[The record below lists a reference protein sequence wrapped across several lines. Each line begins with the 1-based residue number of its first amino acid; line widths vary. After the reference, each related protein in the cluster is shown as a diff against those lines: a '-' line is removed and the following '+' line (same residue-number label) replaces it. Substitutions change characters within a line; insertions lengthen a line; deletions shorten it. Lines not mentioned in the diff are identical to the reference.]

1 MEMDK
6 LGVVTSFVHNI
17 VVYNIPLL
25 YGTVGEIM
33 VEKSG
38 SLNLGVEGIMAVGA
52 IFGYIVGCYTN
63 SLLIGIL
70 TAFLAGALCGL
81 LFAALTVSLQANQN
95 ITGLTLTTFGLGVYF
110 FVGNGLKAVRWP
122 AMNDYSGIKN
132 GFANLPIPGL
142 SKLPLIGEG
151 LFDHNLLVYLGLN
164 GILWLLRVPAEL
176 CPLMKDYLLI
186 IFLGIAATFLYNY
199 FANLLRAIGN
209 SMVPL
214 AFLAVS
220 AILNVILDLVC
231 VLVLDWGVKGA
242 AVATVFSQYV
252 SGVGIGLYTLKKF
265 PQLCPKWTDCRW
277 DRKNLANILNLSV
290 MTSVQQSIMNFGILM
305 VQGLVNSFGT
315 VIMAAFAAAV
325 KIDSFAYMPVQD
337 FGNAFSTYVAQN
349 YGANRPDRIKKGI
362 RSAGL
367 TSAVFCI
374 VISVLVCAF
383 AAPLMG
389 IFIDPAQTEIIAAG
403 VQYLRIEG
411 ACYIGIGVLF
421 LLYGYYR
428 AVNQPGMSVLLTIAS
443 LGTRVALAYLLSAT
457 PLGVTGIWLSVPIG
471 WALADA
477 IGIGYYL
484 KKRT

>member
-1 MEMDK
+1 MIPMQHSLTQGPITK
-6 LGVVTSFVHNI
+6 NI
-17 VVYNIPLL
+17 
-25 YGTVGEIM
+25 
-33 VEKSG
+33 
-38 SLNLGVEGIMAVGA
+38 
-52 IFGYIVGCYTN
+52 
-63 SLLIGIL
+63 
-70 TAFLAGALCGL
+70 L
-81 LFAALTVSLQANQN
+81 LFA
-95 ITGLTLTTFGLGVYF
+95 
-110 FVGNGLKAVRWP
+110 
-122 AMNDYSGIKN
+122 
-132 GFANLPIPGL
+132 
-142 SKLPLIGEG
+142 LPLMFGNLLQQMYNIADTWVVGRFLGADALAAVGSSYTLMTFLTSILLGLCMGSGAAVSMQYGSGETG
-151 LFDHNLLVYLGLN
+151 KMRQSVFQSFLLIAGIALVLNLLVYLGLN
-164 GILWLLRVPAEL
+164 GILWVLRVPAEL

-186 IFLGIAATFLYNY
+186 IFLGIVATFLYNY

-209 SMVPL
+209 SVVPL

-242 AVATVFSQYV
+242 AGATVFSQYV

-265 PQLCPKWTDCRW
+265 PQLCPKRTDCRW

-389 IFIDPAQTEIIAAG
+389 IFIDPAQTGIIAAG

-428 AVNQPGMSVLLTIAS
+428 AVNRPGMSVILTIAS

>member
-1 MEMDK
+1 M
-6 LGVVTSFVHNI
+6 
-17 VVYNIPLL
+17 
-25 YGTVGEIM
+25 
-33 VEKSG
+33 
-38 SLNLGVEGIMAVGA
+38 
-52 IFGYIVGCYTN
+52 
-63 SLLIGIL
+63 
-70 TAFLAGALCGL
+70 
-81 LFAALTVSLQANQN
+81 
-95 ITGLTLTTFGLGVYF
+95 
-110 FVGNGLKAVRWP
+110 
-122 AMNDYSGIKN
+122 
-132 GFANLPIPGL
+132 
-142 SKLPLIGEG
+142 
-151 LFDHNLLVYLGLN
+151 
-164 GILWLLRVPAEL
+164 
-176 CPLMKDYLLI
+176 
-186 IFLGIAATFLYNY
+186 
-199 FANLLRAIGN
+199 
-209 SMVPL
+209 
-214 AFLAVS
+214 
-220 AILNVILDLVC
+220 ILDLVC

-265 PQLCPKWTDCRW
+265 PQLCPKRTDCRW

-389 IFIDPAQTEIIAAG
+389 IFIDPAQIEIIAAG

-428 AVNQPGMSVLLTIAS
+428 AVNQPGMSVILTIAS